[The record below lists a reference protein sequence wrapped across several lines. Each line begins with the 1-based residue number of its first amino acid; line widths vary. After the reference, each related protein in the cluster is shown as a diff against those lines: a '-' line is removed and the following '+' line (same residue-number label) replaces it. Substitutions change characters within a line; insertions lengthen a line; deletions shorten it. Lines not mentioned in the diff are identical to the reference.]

1 MQFDMS
7 CSSLNSE
14 IKIISMICITY
25 PRLIL
30 LLIFFLR
37 FPNTVSMAEKK
48 QRLPRYARVPNPP
61 SMRLTERDRRILE
74 AVHSY
79 DGMLSFPQIQRL
91 FFTGRVE
98 TEQRLKLLYQHR
110 YLARPDRDE
119 RRRLPE
125 MIYWLDEKGAEIV
138 ASLSGTPLKEFPW
151 RGAALVPGRARS
163 SSQ

>member
-1 MQFDMS
+1 
-7 CSSLNSE
+7 
-14 IKIISMICITY
+14 
-25 PRLIL
+25 
-30 LLIFFLR
+30 
-37 FPNTVSMAEKK
+37 MAEKK

-91 FFTGRVE
+91 FFTGKSQ

-151 RGAALVPGRARS
+151 REEPPLVPGRARS